1 MFIFK
6 IMRIILLSLYWQ
18 MPRAKDAILPQ
29 QSRIERDLS
38 QKKVKKQIRQKR
50 QKQRLPAIIRKSGF
64 NQSNKRGRPKDTRY
78 TNQRSLRRMYRN
90 S

>member
-38 QKKVKKQIRQKR
+38 QRKVKKQIR
-50 QKQRLPAIIRKSGF
+50 QKQRLPAIIKKSGF
-64 NQSNKRGRPKDTRY
+64 NQNYKRGRPKDARY
-78 TNQRSLRRMYRN
+78 SNQRSLRRMYRN